1 MYCSGIIE
9 FYNAI
14 EKCVNILLLK
24 TKVMEYTTVHFWIDV
39 FILNRYCSVCSA
51 VRNN

>member
-9 FYNAI
+9 FYNAV

-24 TKVMEYTTVHFWIDV
+24 TKVMECKVIYD
-39 FILNRYCSVCSA
+39 CSFLD
-51 VRNN
+51 